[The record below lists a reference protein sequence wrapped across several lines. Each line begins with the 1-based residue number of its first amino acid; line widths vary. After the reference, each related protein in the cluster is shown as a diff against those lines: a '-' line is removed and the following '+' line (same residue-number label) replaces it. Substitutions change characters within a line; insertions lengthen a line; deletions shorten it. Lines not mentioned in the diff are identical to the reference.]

1 MSSPAGGKHSDG
13 ARGGFNPVAEL
24 EKLRR
29 AQQSRCHLEIGELL
43 RVRGPVK
50 TSRQQREIMA
60 STFCE
65 CRGAFSASRRAAVI
79 IHFYQR
85 ATFYKWNASGDDDCS
100 LETTNAPPRT
110 HFSPHSPS
118 PTHAWQKHFLYP
130 SSAVLFYD
138 GLDVSLFGTQT
149 YTTTHSTFFYSRAH
163 AIYILCPFITCVC
176 RGLCVFPDKVND
188 PVMAVQIAWMME
200 VPQLYRLC
208 YDKPFQLQLN
218 ETGYKPPSLNAPS
231 QRVTRLQ

>member
-1 MSSPAGGKHSDG
+1 MSSAAGGKHSDG

-85 ATFYKWNASGDDDCS
+85 ATFYKWNTSDDDDCS
-100 LETTNAPPRT
+100 LETTNAQPRT

-118 PTHAWQKHFLYP
+118 PTHAWQNIFLYP
-130 SSAVLFYD
+130 STAVLFYD
-138 GLDVSLFGTQT
+138 GLDVPLFGTQT
-149 YTTTHSTFFYSRAH
+149 YTTTHSTFS
-163 AIYILCPFITCVC
+163 I
-176 RGLCVFPDKVND
+176 
-188 PVMAVQIAWMME
+188 
-200 VPQLYRLC
+200 
-208 YDKPFQLQLN
+208 
-218 ETGYKPPSLNAPS
+218 
-231 QRVTRLQ
+231 